1 MTDYEELYAG
11 EQVCCTCAHFVQHYR
26 RDVRDG
32 EEGYRPIGCGHCL
45 KRRPKRYPPETP
57 ACEGWE
63 KK

>member
-1 MTDYEELYAG
+1 MINYEELYAG
-11 EQVCCTCAHFVQHYR
+11 ERVCCTCAHFVQHYR
-26 RDVRDG
+26 RDVQNG